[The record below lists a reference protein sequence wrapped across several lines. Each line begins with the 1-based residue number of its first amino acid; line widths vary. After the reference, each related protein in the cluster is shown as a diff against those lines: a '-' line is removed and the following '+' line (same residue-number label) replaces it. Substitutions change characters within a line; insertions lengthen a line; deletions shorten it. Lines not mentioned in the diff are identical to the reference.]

1 MTLIKSQLSELRSLN
16 GFITSFP
23 APFAS
28 HFFINLQ
35 QVTALGA
42 FSKTSNIDYISQTIK
57 ALAALENVTE
67 YDNIRLST
75 QYLTHNKPDK

>member
-1 MTLIKSQLSELRSLN
+1 MTIIKSHLSELRSLK
-16 GFITSFP
+16 GFITSFT

-67 YDNIRLST
+67 YDNI
-75 QYLTHNKPDK
+75 